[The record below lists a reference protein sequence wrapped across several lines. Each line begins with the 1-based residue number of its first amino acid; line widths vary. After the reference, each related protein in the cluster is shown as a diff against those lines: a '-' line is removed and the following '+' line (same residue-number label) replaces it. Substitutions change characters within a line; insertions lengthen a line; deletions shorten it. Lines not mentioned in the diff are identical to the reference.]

1 MLGVELVYARVST
14 ARQDLDRQVD
24 ALTAAGIPAKADLSG
39 QEVRC
44 HHRPAPEELSSLI
57 DGHLSQ
63 NTEVPSWA

>member
-1 MLGVELVYARVST
+1 MELVYARVLT
-14 ARQDLDRQVD
+14 ARQDLDRQDD
-24 ALTAAGIPAKADLSG
+24 ALTAAAGIPAMRISLG

-63 NTEVPSWA
+63 NTDTPSWA